1 MTIRTSF
8 SLYSI
13 FFLEFY
19 EHPRT
24 KIRSATTL
32 EHDNQGDTLKYSEE
46 SLSVNPRQGVHARYL
61 TTQIVPDMYNA
72 QDQLKAQ
79 PTNDS
84 SRAVPSGADNVIM
97 DSTNTSSQYSR
108 QSHKTFEAVKEESCI
123 APVSHDQGNICTELF

>member
-1 MTIRTSF
+1 M
-8 SLYSI
+8 
-13 FFLEFY
+13 
-19 EHPRT
+19 
-24 KIRSATTL
+24 
-32 EHDNQGDTLKYSEE
+32 
-46 SLSVNPRQGVHARYL
+46 HAHYL

-108 QSHKTFEAVKEESCI
+108 QSHKTLEAVKEESCI
-123 APVSHDQGNICTELF
+123 TPVSHDQGSIH